1 MKYSFRNDYSEG
13 CHPAIIEAIKNSNHG
28 QCAGYG
34 EDEYCEK
41 AGDILKNLIGKPS
54 ADVHFLTSGT
64 QTNMVMISAALR
76 PHESVI
82 ATDMAHIS
90 THEAGAVESTGHKI
104 NEVPTKDGK
113 LSPENIENVVAEH
126 FFEHMVHP
134 KMVFISNTTEAGTV
148 YTKKELHAIRETC
161 DKHNLLLYIDGARL
175 GMAMTSPVN
184 DISLPELASLA
195 DAFYVGGTKN
205 GFMMGE
211 ALVIVNDSL
220 KPFFR
225 YHLKQ
230 KGALLAKG
238 RFLGIQFI
246 SMFENNLYF
255 DLAEYANLLAAKL
268 SNGIAA
274 AGFNFCYVPESNQ
287 IFPILPDHVIKTL
300 EQDFGFYVWEK
311 TTDTDSCIR
320 LVLSWAGSDQQV
332 EAFINDLNHINR
344 R

>member
-1 MKYSFRNDYSEG
+1 MKYSFLNDYSEG
-13 CHPAIIEAIKNSNHG
+13 CHPAIIEAIKKSNHG
-28 QCAGYG
+28 QCDGYG
-34 EDEYCEK
+34 EDVYCEK
-41 AGDILKNLIGKPS
+41 AMDILKNLIGKPS

-82 ATDMAHIS
+82 ATDMAHIA

-104 NEVPTKDGK
+104 NTVHTKDGK
-113 LSPENIENVVAEH
+113 LYPEDIENVVAEH

-148 YTKKELHAIRETC
+148 YTKKELHALRETC
-161 DKHNLLLYIDGARL
+161 DKYNLLLYIDGARL

-184 DISLPELASLA
+184 DISLHELASLS

-211 ALVIVNDSL
+211 ALIIVNDSL

-225 YHLKQ
+225 YNLKQ

-255 DLAEYANLLAAKL
+255 DLAEYANLLAVKL

-274 AGFNFCYVPESNQ
+274 AGYNFCYAPESNQ
-287 IFPILPDHVIKTL
+287 IFPLLPNTLIKKL
-300 EQDFGFYVWEK
+300 EQHYDFFVWK
-311 TTDTDSCIR
+311 KINDTHACVR
-320 LVLSWAGSDQQV
+320 LVVSWANTESQINS
-332 EAFINDLNHINR
+332 FIDDLVTNKS
-344 R
+344 

>member
-13 CHPAIIEAIKNSNHG
+13 CHPAIIEAIKKNNQG
-28 QCAGYG
+28 QCDGYG
-34 EDEYCEK
+34 EDDHCRK
-41 AGDILKNLIGKPS
+41 AADIIKNLIQNPS

-90 THEAGAVESTGHKI
+90 THEAGAVEATGHKI
-104 NEVPTKDGK
+104 NEVPTPDGK
-113 LSPENIENVVAEH
+113 LRPEDIENVVNEH

-134 KMVFISNTTEAGTV
+134 KLVFISNSTEAGTV
-148 YTKKELHAIRETC
+148 YTKQELTALRETC
-161 DKHNLLLYIDGARL
+161 DKHKLFLYIDGARL

-184 DISLPELASLA
+184 DITLPELASLA
-195 DAFYVGGTKN
+195 DAFYTGGTKN

-225 YHLKQ
+225 YNLKQ

-238 RFLGIQFI
+238 RFLGIQFG

-255 DLAEYANLLAAKL
+255 DLAEYANLLATKL
-268 SNGIAA
+268 SAGIEA
-274 AGFNFCYVPESNQ
+274 AGYTFCYAPESNQ
-287 IFPILPDHVIKTL
+287 IFPVFPNTVIEKL
-300 EQDFGFYVWEK
+300 ERDYGFYVWSK
-311 TTDTDSCIR
+311 INDTHSCVR
-320 LVLSWAGSDQQV
+320 LVVSWASTETQIESFLD
-332 EAFINDLNHINR
+332 DLNCLKE
-344 R
+344 